1 MLRPTDRP
9 EPYTELAIGERSMPH
24 RLRRFLSP
32 TIPLVSVTI
41 ESVEAAS
48 PETMACFRIRW
59 FCVPE
64 LTISTFSS
72 LDTGQDRGSISG
84 HRAVGVRHSRL
95 DPPSGHHTLLTYA
108 PPSCADYALICRG
121 QGQTSRAWRETW
133 PCPGSRLAFETPTG
147 A

>member
-84 HRAVGVRHSRL
+84 HRAVGGS
-95 DPPSGHHTLLTYA
+95 
-108 PPSCADYALICRG
+108 ALPARP
-121 QGQTSRAWRETW
+121 TEWA
-133 PCPGSRLAFETPTG
+133 PCPAHLCATILCRLRTHLPRTGSDVAGLA
-147 A
+147 